1 MKLEPYKPIFQS
13 MKNGRLVTYS
23 LDIEFDLLIT
33 PFPFIAKS
41 NIPIITPEEFQDII
55 NLSEYNLHIPYILSL
70 LNERSNSL

>member
-23 LDIEFDLLIT
+23 LDIEFDLLIN
-33 PFPFIAKS
+33 PFIEKS
-41 NIPIITPEEFQDII
+41 NLPIITPEEFQDII